1 MTDMRKFIASLLIV
15 ASCSVYGQ
23 TPFEIDRA
31 KVEAA
36 RKAGDIS
43 IVEEQSEM
51 LSLAK
56 IHFPRDEPMHMM
68 ISSLIEYAKQR
79 QAGEITEDEYQRKIG
94 GRIDRYNASIRARNS
109 VAQQEIDE
117 QDLRN
122 QDAQR
127 RNALMRAL
135 GAGANGMQRSIDQR
149 KPTCQYVNTG
159 GVITQTCY

>member
-1 MTDMRKFIASLLIV
+1 MNDIRKLVASLLIV
-15 ASCSVYGQ
+15 ASCSVHSQ

-36 RKAGDIS
+36 RKTGDIS
-43 IVEEQSEM
+43 VVEEQSEM
-51 LSLAK
+51 LALAK
-56 IHFPRDEPMHMM
+56 IHFPRDEPLHMM

-109 VAQQEIDE
+109 VAQQEQQE
-117 QDLRN
+117 QESRN

-135 GAGANGMQRSIDQR
+135 GAGENGMQRSIDQR